1 MRVWQRLSGMA
12 GSSPQRQPIGAWYN
26 DFVKKRA
33 FQIILTLLFSAA
45 ALYIALRGINF
56 ADVGEALAQVDW
68 RGIVLTLILIL
79 VTLAIRAQRWRILLG
94 RTVSLRDAF
103 GLIGIGYLISG
114 VLPLRAGDPARAV
127 GASLRGPISALAALS
142 TVVVERVLD
151 MLLIVLILV
160 ATLPFVPG
168 LQSYLAGGQA
178 DQLLSFNLMLVLS
191 GVLAFGILLVFVLL
205 AVFPTTTELL
215 ALRVLLALRIRN
227 TDRWLK
233 PLRSILHGLTAL
245 RSPKD
250 GLAIGLWSVL
260 LWGATAAYFT
270 TMMWA
275 SRAFLPGASLLR
287 SLVAMWA
294 SAFGMVFP
302 ATGGIGSFHFAVK
315 TALFWGFDIAEDL
328 GFAYAVV
335 VHALPYLTGI
345 ALGALALLFWGM
357 SVKSLIDR
365 GQRLETES

>member
-1 MRVWQRLSGMA
+1 M
-12 GSSPQRQPIGAWYN
+12 
-26 DFVKKRA
+26 KKRVL
-33 FQIILTLLFSAA
+33 QVIVTLVLSAA
-45 ALYIALRGINF
+45 ALYVALRGISF

-68 RGIVLTLILIL
+68 GGMILALVLIVGTL
-79 VTLAIRAQRWRILLG
+79 VIRAQRWRVLLG
-94 RTVSLRDAF
+94 RTVSLQDAF

-127 GASLRGPISALAALS
+127 GASLRGRISALAALS

-151 MLLIVLILV
+151 MLMVVLVLV

-168 LQSYLAGGQA
+168 LQDYLAAGQA
-178 DQLLSFNLMLVLS
+178 DQFLSFNLLLILS
-191 GVLAFGILLVFVLL
+191 GVLAFGILLAFVLL
-205 AVFPTTTELL
+205 AAFPTTAEML
-215 ALRVLLALRIRN
+215 ALRMLLALRIRN

-233 PLRSILHGLTAL
+233 PLHSILHGLTAL

-250 GLAIGLWSVL
+250 GLAIGLWSIL
-260 LWGATAAYFT
+260 LWGTTGAYFAV
-270 TMMWA
+270 MMWA
-275 SRAFLPGASLLR
+275 CRAFLPGVSLLR

-302 ATGGIGSFHFAVK
+302 AQGGIGSFHFAVR
-315 TALFWGFDIAEDL
+315 TALFWGFEIAEEL

-345 ALGALALLFWGM
+345 TLGALTLLFWGM
-357 SVKSLIDR
+357 SVKSLINR
-365 GQRLETES
+365 GQQIEAETSDA

>member
-1 MRVWQRLSGMA
+1 MA
-12 GSSPQRQPIGAWYN
+12 DSSWYN
-26 DFVKKRA
+26 TTVKKRA
-33 FQIILTLLFSAA
+33 FQITLTLVFSAV
-45 ALYIALRGINF
+45 ALYIALRGVNF
-56 ADVGEALAQVDW
+56 SDVGEALAQVEW
-68 RGIVLTLILIL
+68 GGLGITFALILGTLI
-79 VTLAIRAQRWRILLG
+79 IRAQRWRILLG

-142 TVVVERVLD
+142 TVIVERVLD
-151 MLLIVLILV
+151 MLLIVLVLV
-160 ATLPFVPG
+160 GTLPFVPG
-168 LQSYLAGGQA
+168 LRNYLAEGQA
-178 DQLLSFNLMLVLS
+178 TGALSLNLILALS
-191 GVLAFGILLVFVLL
+191 GVLAFGILAVFVLI
-205 AVFPTTTELL
+205 AVFPTTTERL
-215 ALRVLLALRIRN
+215 AMRILTALRIKN

-233 PLRSILHGLTAL
+233 PLRSILNGLTAL
-245 RSPKD
+245 RSPTD
-250 GLAIGLWSVL
+250 GLAIGLWSIL
-260 LWGATAAYFT
+260 LWATTAAYFA

-275 SRAFLPGASLLR
+275 CRAFLPGGTSLLR

-315 TALFWGFDIAEDL
+315 TALFWGFGIAEDL

-345 ALGALALLFWGM
+345 AFGVLTLLVWGM
-357 SVKSLIDR
+357 SVKNLVNR
-365 GQRLETES
+365 GQQIETDA